1 VVAVERTDDT
11 EEALLDGTLTA
22 ALSLLSSALPLTF
35 LQELVAVASEKHTG
49 RPRALLLPFD
59 VNVPE
64 NL

>member
-35 LQELVAVASEKHTG
+35 FRSWWLS
-49 RPRALLLPFD
+49 RARSIPAGHERFCYLLM
-59 VNVPE
+59 
-64 NL
+64 

>member
-22 ALSLLSSALPLTF
+22 ALSLPIERIAADL
-35 LQELVAVASEKHTG
+35 LQELAAVASEKHTG